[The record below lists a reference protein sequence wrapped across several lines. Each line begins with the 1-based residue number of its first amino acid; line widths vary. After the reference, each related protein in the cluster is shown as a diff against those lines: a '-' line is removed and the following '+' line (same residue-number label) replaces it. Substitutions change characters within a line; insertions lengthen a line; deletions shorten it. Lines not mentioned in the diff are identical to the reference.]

1 MFFSND
7 GELKNIPTDDEI
19 TFELKNGFF
28 CHQLSIS
35 MTVHVTGLCKRQLC
49 SS

>member
-28 CHQLSIS
+28 LLSSAIDFND
-35 MTVHVTGLCKRQLC
+35 C
-49 SS
+49 SCDRTL